1 MKTESA
7 KGKKSRRSFNIKKKK
22 KKKRKK
28 TEVKKIEIK
37 KTNIVVH
44 VYNRQYYVDEI

>member
-22 KKKRKK
+22 KKKKK

>member
-1 MKTESA
+1 MLKERKAGEVSI
-7 KGKKSRRSFNIKKKK
+7 SKKKK
-22 KKKRKK
+22 KKKK

>member
-22 KKKRKK
+22 KKRKK

-37 KTNIVVH
+37 KTNIVLH

>member
-7 KGKKSRRSFNIKKKK
+7 KGKKSRRSLNIKKK

>member
-1 MKTESA
+1 MLKERKAGEVSI
-7 KGKKSRRSFNIKKKK
+7 SKK

-37 KTNIVVH
+37 TTNIVVH

>member
-22 KKKRKK
+22 KKEKK
-28 TEVKKIEIK
+28 TELKKIEIK

>member
-7 KGKKSRRSFNIKKKK
+7 KGKKSRRSFNIKK

>member
-1 MKTESA
+1 MLKERKAGEVSI
-7 KGKKSRRSFNIKKKK
+7 SKKKK
-22 KKKRKK
+22 KKEKK

>member
-7 KGKKSRRSFNIKKKK
+7 KGKKSRRSLNIKK

>member
-1 MKTESA
+1 MKTEIA
-7 KGKKSRRSFNIKKKK
+7 KGKKSRRSFNIKK

>member
-7 KGKKSRRSFNIKKKK
+7 KGKKSRRSFNIKKK

>member
-1 MKTESA
+1 MLKERKAGEVSI
-7 KGKKSRRSFNIKKKK
+7 SKKK
-22 KKKRKK
+22 KK